1 MYQIKTTMITYLIN
15 FQNLKVSDKDI
26 VNNNDFEELILENEG
41 SFTRD
46 DQVIWFKSDDLG
58 EDVEVSVEYEIYVSG
73 SVDHDPGD
81 YWTPPYTDVDINDI
95 DIEIKSV
102 YIDDID
108 LELTKEIETILLT
121 KIKQELD

>member
-1 MYQIKTTMITYLIN
+1 MITYLIN

-73 SVDHDPGD
+73 SVDYDPGD

-102 YIDDID
+102 YIDDIE
-108 LELTKEIETILLT
+108 LELTKEIETILLN
-121 KIKQELD
+121 KIKQELE

>member
-1 MYQIKTTMITYLIN
+1 MLDFINLII
-15 FQNLKVSDKDI
+15 VEKDI
-26 VNNNDFEELILENEG
+26 TTSDEFIDLILENDG
-41 SFTRD
+41 SFKKD
-46 DQVIWFKSDDLG
+46 SQIIWFKTNDLKN
-58 EDVEVSVEYEIYVSG
+58 DVNVEYEIYVSG

-102 YIDDID
+102 YIDDIE

-121 KIKQELD
+121 KIKQELE